1 MFRIGLAAI
10 ALTTLL
16 PLSMQAATITVRSGE
31 TLSDIA
37 DRYGIS
43 VGALMRMNGMRNA
56 DFLEAGSRLTV
67 PGAEAG
73 SGRHRVQPG
82 DSLSSIA
89 GRYRVSIRDLST
101 VNGLRNA
108 DHVEVGQVLKLPS
121 NAVLP
126 KPAFKPVAVTPVPG
140 ATQHTVAKGQ
150 TLTQIAKAYGLPV
163 ASLINI
169 NQLGDPN
176 KVEVGTTLYLR
187 QPGAEPSIT
196 PLASQSVPD
205 QVTVDST
212 PRQTET
218 PTTAASTTKVEPARV
233 EPTTTVASTTTNDV
247 IAKKADWRTYGPLQV
262 DWANWQVMGGSQV
275 APTLNAQG
283 QALYLAV
290 NCSAEKINATGAD
303 GNWKQWSGPKSS
315 FEKDLVKDRC
325 QAKA

>member
-43 VGALMRMNGMRNA
+43 VGALMRMNGM
-56 DFLEAGSRLTV
+56 
-67 PGAEAG
+67 
-73 SGRHRVQPG
+73 
-82 DSLSSIA
+82 
-89 GRYRVSIRDLST
+89 
-101 VNGLRNA
+101 RNA

-187 QPGAEPSIT
+187 QPGAEPSST